1 MQKCYKVIFCNNICQ
16 EFDILV
22 LVLYSF
28 DRSLWISTFVCLSVC
43 LHLSHQTLTIA
54 GLRLLTVCIGHQ
66 VYRNY
71 GHCGLIQHRIE
82 MLYLIPVVMCN
93 VSWISLH
100 FSSPKPLLK
109 IQTIQ
114 QVLVFADVHEIII

>member
-1 MQKCYKVIFCNNICQ
+1 MQKCYKVIFCNYICQ

-43 LHLSHQTLTIA
+43 LHFSHQTLTIA

-71 GHCGLIQHRIE
+71 GHCGFNNFFLSRKHKIE
-82 MLYLIPVVMCN
+82 ILDLIPVVMCN
-93 VSWISLH
+93 VS
-100 FSSPKPLLK
+100 
-109 IQTIQ
+109 
-114 QVLVFADVHEIII
+114 

>member
-1 MQKCYKVIFCNNICQ
+1 MQKCYKVIFCNYISQ

-54 GLRLLTVCIGHQ
+54 GLRLLTTVCIGHQ

-71 GHCGLIQHRIE
+71 GHCGLIHFFQGNIK
-82 MLYLIPVVMCN
+82 LKF
-93 VSWISLH
+93 WI
-100 FSSPKPLLK
+100 
-109 IQTIQ
+109 
-114 QVLVFADVHEIII
+114 